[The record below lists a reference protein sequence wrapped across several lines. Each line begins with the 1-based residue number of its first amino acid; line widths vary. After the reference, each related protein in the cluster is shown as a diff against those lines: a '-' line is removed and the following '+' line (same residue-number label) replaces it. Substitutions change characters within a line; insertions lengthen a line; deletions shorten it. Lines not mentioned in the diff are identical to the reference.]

1 MICSSLCRVPFIA
14 VLLSW
19 VGRTHIL
26 DGPVFWGSVIT
37 VMAWKTCRRFRL
49 LPMGANW
56 QPAFAAYE
64 LTSDGSHFAARA
76 IHVLTL
82 ENGLI
87 QRRYL
92 FHRQARACFPLL
104 GFRSDFQIPR
114 FGERA
119 RSRTKNLP
127 IFDQQPRNEAVP
139 QTLG

>member
-1 MICSSLCRVPFIA
+1 MPPRLKWF
-14 VLLSW
+14 
-19 VGRTHIL
+19 VGREAIRT
-26 DGPVFWGSVIT
+26 FT

-49 LPMGANW
+49 LPTGANW

-127 IFDQQPRNEAVP
+127 IFPYNMPVYPGALRFADNPRTQPKVWETASF
-139 QTLG
+139 LGC